1 MIMQIKI
8 IIPVLL
14 LCCAGPGRAQQADS
28 PVVRGR
34 FSNTGYA
41 EAILYRFGLEETA
54 IAKAPIRDGQ
64 FRLALPP
71 SLPPGVY
78 RLKYNAANPGG
89 TLDLILA
96 GEPRVSFELDMNKK
110 DHPLTFTASA
120 LNKVWY
126 DYRIALQQQLDKIA
140 LLTEF
145 INRYPSEKDA
155 AVLAARQSLDREKA
169 SAQADFRQ
177 FVTRQGNS
185 WAGKLVQNRP
195 LQFAEPKEEPKNSE
209 ARYHRQYWHNIN
221 THDTT
226 LLNSPLYAEHMYN
239 YLSYYLNPAMGW
251 TDTGREKGFREA
263 VDTIVHQFSAF
274 PALRKFAL
282 GYLTKGF
289 QQIGQETVLQYID
302 ERYNRQ
308 EQCSNEQADTALQKR
323 LAAYEA
329 LKPGMPAPEITYASV
344 QKAKAGLKD
353 IAADTVIVAFWASWC
368 PHCTD
373 AMPALNTAA
382 AVHPGI
388 RVLAVSLDEDPK
400 AYIEATARL
409 GNMLHL
415 CEYRKWK
422 SKPVAD
428 YHVTATP
435 TFFMLDRERRI
446 MGRYS
451 SVESLEEGMQRSE
464 VSNQAPAEKAGK

>member
-1 MIMQIKI
+1 M
-8 IIPVLL
+8 
-14 LCCAGPGRAQQADS
+14 S
-28 PVVRGR
+28 
-34 FSNTGYA
+34 
-41 EAILYRFGLEETA
+41 
-54 IAKAPIRDGQ
+54 
-64 FRLALPP
+64 
-71 SLPPGVY
+71 
-78 RLKYNAANPGG
+78 
-89 TLDLILA
+89 
-96 GEPRVSFELDMNKK
+96 
-110 DHPLTFTASA
+110 
-120 LNKVWY
+120 
-126 DYRIALQQQLDKIA
+126 
-140 LLTEF
+140 
-145 INRYPSEKDA
+145 
-155 AVLAARQSLDREKA
+155 
-169 SAQADFRQ
+169 
-177 FVTRQGNS
+177 
-185 WAGKLVQNRP
+185 
-195 LQFAEPKEEPKNSE
+195 
-209 ARYHRQYWHNIN
+209 
-221 THDTT
+221 
-226 LLNSPLYAEHMYN
+226 N
-239 YLSYYLNPAMGW
+239 YLRYYLNPAMGW

-308 EQCSNEQADTALQKR
+308 EQCSIEQADTALQKR

-382 AVHPGI
+382 SGHPGI

-415 CEYRKWK
+415 SEYRKWK

-428 YHVTATP
+428 SHGTATP
-435 TFFMLDRERRI
+435 TLFM
-446 MGRYS
+446 
-451 SVESLEEGMQRSE
+451 
-464 VSNQAPAEKAGK
+464 